1 MQCGSSEGYFCK
13 ALPSLLAAGWVCQA
27 RVCCHTPGEL
37 LPHLFTLTCGIKPI
51 GGLFS
56 VALSLAFWR
65 QSVRLTL
72 ALLQPGLSS
81 GKTSTL
87 LVCQEYYIIFYY
99 HIYMY
104 SHLRLLHYVLHLILL
119 LKYLLFLDGMIYLLC
134 LLSFHFPK
142 QL

>member
-1 MQCGSSEGYFCK
+1 MQCGSSEGYYCK
-13 ALPSLLAAGWVCQA
+13 ALPSLLAAGWVCQD
-27 RVCCHTPGEL
+27 RVCRHTPGEL
-37 LPHLFTLTCGIKPI
+37 LPHLFTLACGIKPI

-65 QSVRLTL
+65 QPVRLTL

-87 LVCQEYYIIFYY
+87 SVCPHNYYIIFYY

-104 SHLRLLHYVLHLILL
+104 NHLKLLHYALHLVLL
-119 LKYLLFLDGMIYLLC
+119 LKYLLFLDDRIYFLY
-134 LLSFHFPK
+134 LLSFPLLK
-142 QL
+142 